1 MVAGLG
7 SLLNSDNS
15 MMLKL
20 MNDVS
25 SLEAYKKATETKEND
40 GASVEDVFSQIID
53 QINKQTEKLTQEQAN
68 LTTASAIDNS
78 NAQFGP
84 PAGMEIDG
92 LEDFSMEFDTN
103 SNDTNSVADIIN
115 DIKNS
120 TEIASSK
127 IGETSADNNSDE
139 ESGGTG
145 GAGGGEK
152 DSDDEDN
159 PMDLNKDG
167 TVTLK
172 EMLSYLG
179 IKEYG
184 NNQAQTGETVGSAI
198 DEILDLII

>member
-7 SLLNSDNS
+7 SLVNSDNS

-25 SLEAYKKATETKEND
+25 SLEAYKKATDTQEND
-40 GASVEDVFSQIID
+40 GASVGDVFSQIID
-53 QINKQTEKLTQEQAN
+53 QINEQAEKLTQEQAN

-92 LEDFSMEFDTN
+92 LEDFSMELDAN
-103 SNDTNSVADIIN
+103 SNDTNSVTDMIN

-120 TEIASSK
+120 TEIVSSK
-127 IGETSADNNSDE
+127 IGGTSTDNHAGT
-139 ESGGTG
+139 ESG
-145 GAGGGEK
+145 GAGGAGSGGE

-172 EMLSYLG
+172 EMLTYLG

-184 NNQAQTGETVGSAI
+184 NNSAQTGETAGSAI

>member
-53 QINKQTEKLTQEQAN
+53 QINEQTEKLTQEQAN

-127 IGETSADNNSDE
+127 IGETSADNNSE
-139 ESGGTG
+139 
-145 GAGGGEK
+145 
-152 DSDDEDN
+152 
-159 PMDLNKDG
+159 NKDG
-167 TVTLK
+167 TVTQK
-172 EMLSYLG
+172 EMLSDLG

-184 NNQAQTGETVGSAI
+184 NNQAQTGETVRSAI

>member
-25 SLEAYKKATETKEND
+25 SLEAYKKATETQENG

-53 QINKQTEKLTQEQAN
+53 QISEQTEKIIQEQAN
-68 LTTASAIDNS
+68 STISSISDNS
-78 NAQFGP
+78 NTQFGP
-84 PAGMEIDG
+84 PAGMEIEG
-92 LEDFSMEFDTN
+92 LDDLAMEFDQNSEN
-103 SNDTNSVADIIN
+103 SNSITDSID

-127 IGETSADNNSDE
+127 TDESSAS
-139 ESGGTG
+139 SGNANAG
-145 GAGGGEK
+145 GAGGGGGEG
-152 DSDDEDN
+152 DDDEEDN
-159 PMDLNKDG
+159 PMDLNQDG

-172 EMLSYLG
+172 EMLTYLG
-179 IKEYG
+179 VKEYG
-184 NNQAQTGETVGSAI
+184 NNSAQTGETAGSAI